1 MLCNNHTGFDG
12 LAEANFVGKDH
23 ALGERRLKC
32 KKGGIDLMR
41 LGFHTGRGQAFGKSV
56 VVSAFQSK
64 PMRQI
69 RAVM

>member
-1 MLCNNHTGFDG
+1 MLCNNHAGFDG
-12 LAEANFVGKDH
+12 LAEANFVRKDY

-32 KKGGIDLMR
+32 KKGSIDLMR

-56 VVSAFQSK
+56 IVPSIQSK